1 MHANLI
7 LNCNYVCLVWIASIF
22 VYFIVF
28 LGSRLNYLYKSFFFR
43 PALKGMVRQGNNFL
57 QVCKQIGALTKIDNP
72 DGDVTV
78 LREAMGVLQ
87 VICFVLLNKL
97 SWTSF

>member
-1 MHANLI
+1 
-7 LNCNYVCLVWIASIF
+7 
-22 VYFIVF
+22 
-28 LGSRLNYLYKSFFFR
+28 
-43 PALKGMVRQGNNFL
+43 MVRQGNNFL

>member
-1 MHANLI
+1 MDNRI
-7 LNCNYVCLVWIASIF
+7 IKNIT
-22 VYFIVF
+22 
-28 LGSRLNYLYKSFFFR
+28 FFR

-57 QVCKQIGALTKIDNP
+57 QVCKQIGALTKVDNP

-87 VICFVLLNKL
+87 VINFCFAAK
-97 SWTSF
+97 T